1 MFLVGASNLKELS
14 QAPLVITGPTRAW
27 LEYRVYED
35 LIEFKADRRIRK

>member
-1 MFLVGASNLKELS
+1 MFLVGAANLEELS
-14 QAPLVITGPTRAW
+14 QAPLVVSGRTREW